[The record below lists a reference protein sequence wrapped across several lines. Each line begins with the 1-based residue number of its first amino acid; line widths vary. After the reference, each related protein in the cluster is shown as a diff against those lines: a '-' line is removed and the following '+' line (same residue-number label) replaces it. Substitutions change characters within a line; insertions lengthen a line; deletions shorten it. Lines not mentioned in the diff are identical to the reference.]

1 MPDPEILTVLDLV
14 YYQFAKI
21 MARSQLGA
29 PGVDVARKT
38 HYGFAKDIFHDL
50 KAGRKLWSEVTE
62 GNGADL
68 DKACAYCSSQ
78 ENLGLDYLAPPSLR
92 INERCATCPT
102 LQGSGNQTWT
112 CANCSARKGT
122 RGLYEFYHFLRP
134 EDDRFYRRIPPAVEK
149 KYLKTIHDCLRC
161 ADVLGEK
168 DMDGDG
174 ELTVLDLDY
183 ALRTS
188 GKLPSPTSTESIQR
202 NVVHEPPRKSD
213 EA

>member
-1 MPDPEILTVLDLV
+1 MPDREVLTVLDLV

-21 MARSQLGA
+21 LARSRLGV

-38 HYGFAKDIFHDL
+38 HFGFAKDTFRDL
-50 KAGRKLWSEVTE
+50 KAGRKLWSEVAE

-68 DKACAYCSSQ
+68 DKACAYCSSR
-78 ENLGLDYLAPPSLR
+78 ENLALDYLAPPSLR

-102 LQGSGNQTWT
+102 LQGSANQAWA
-112 CANCSARKGT
+112 CANCRARKST
-122 RGLYEFYHFLRP
+122 RGLYEFYHFLQP
-134 EDDRFYRRIPPAVEK
+134 DDDRFYRRIPPAVEK

-161 ADVLGEK
+161 ADVLGQK

-188 GKLPSPTSTESIQR
+188 GKLPPPTSTESIQR
-202 NVVHEPPRKSD
+202 IVVQEPPRKPD